1 MVRDKDLF
9 VLAGPCQY
17 IGKTLKLNTSKELT
31 FPEVMMKATRQQES
45 NGPGPKGPKMDSK
58 VCAGSQ
64 RRSRF
69 GKWDPKPKIS
79 FFCGE
84 AAHDHRPRSGWDG
97 YRDGLMKVRVNK
109 YNYSGLRRVP
119 G

>member
-1 MVRDKDLF
+1 
-9 VLAGPCQY
+9 
-17 IGKTLKLNTSKELT
+17 
-31 FPEVMMKATRQQES
+31 
-45 NGPGPKGPKMDSK
+45 MDSK

-64 RRSRF
+64 RLRRF

-84 AAHDHRPRSGWDG
+84 AAHDHRPRSGWDD

-109 YNYSGLRRVP
+109 KFYGPDRARVRQQQTTVLRYYFILSYSREL
-119 G
+119 